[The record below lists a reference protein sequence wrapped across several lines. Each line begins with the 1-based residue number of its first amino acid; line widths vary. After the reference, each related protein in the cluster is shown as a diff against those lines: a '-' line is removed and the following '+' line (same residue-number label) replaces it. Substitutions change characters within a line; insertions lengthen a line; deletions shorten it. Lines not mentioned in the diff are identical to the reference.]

1 MLNCLL
7 DDLAFLFGLTCGRG
21 SLDYSEKSLKINVP
35 FKSIEAVGINK
46 KYNQKDKLI
55 IGLDYMVNLLG
66 EFTGKHVRKIS
77 SGSAITISI
86 LFQSNTHTWQSLT
99 AFFNG
104 RDSFQNF
111 MLPEDFFSA
120 PRNLK
125 LNFLRGFSDVAGF
138 IRKSN
143 YDRSKRYRVY
153 LEIPNANWHLPIQ
166 ICRLLQDPEIRVPVQ
181 TITWGHPNIRGKGN
195 WAKEHQ
201 IKIYTEYFGKI
212 GFTIDFKNEILE
224 ELANANIS
232 NFGFKQPSFCN
243 PMNKKILKQRIYTDS
258 VNSSNIHES
267 IRGQHFNAF
276 WQICTSL
283 GCYKCKRQA

>member
-143 YDRSKRYRVY
+143 YDRSK
-153 LEIPNANWHLPIQ
+153 N
-166 ICRLLQDPEIRVPVQ
+166 
-181 TITWGHPNIRGKGN
+181 RGISGN
-195 WAKEHQ
+195 
-201 IKIYTEYFGKI
+201 
-212 GFTIDFKNEILE
+212 
-224 ELANANIS
+224 S
-232 NFGFKQPSFCN
+232 
-243 PMNKKILKQRIYTDS
+243 
-258 VNSSNIHES
+258 
-267 IRGQHFNAF
+267 
-276 WQICTSL
+276 
-283 GCYKCKRQA
+283 KRQLASPNSNLQVVTGPRDSCPGSNDNLGSSKYQG